1 MSDPYGKKQ
10 QGDRVE
16 FSALAENAKLAA
28 AQAEAMRR
36 LSRRAGELTT
46 TREASI
52 VKVKNETG
60 SDLLR
65 RSILG
70 LGSPIFLP
78 SDNVDAFLREVTFRG
93 AIPTFPDHF
102 GKFAIL
108 LEPAK
113 AGQVVRAYLAGVTNV
128 RLNLVDLGHTHA
140 DITDSDTSALI
151 SGDDG
156 AAQIL
161 WHELDTT
168 GEQWGVVRIGGA
180 APRGALVG
188 ETGVGGI
195 PAASG
200 LTLGHASCTL
210 YRTCH
215 DDGTLDDSFTDEVF
229 NMAEDPDGAVGANKR
244 IVVVPG
250 YGNKWLCVWEQCDSG
265 AYV

>member
-1 MSDPYGKKQ
+1 VADPFKKRQ
-10 QGDRVE
+10 LGDKLPT
-16 FSALAENAKLAA
+16 SGTAINAMLAA
-28 AQAEAMRR
+28 GQAEVMRR
-36 LSRRAGELTT
+36 HGRTSNDLTS
-46 TREASI
+46 TRDACLVRVWNNTGIDLGARSI
-52 VKVKNETG
+52 V
-60 SDLLR
+60 
-65 RSILG
+65 G
-70 LGSPIFLP
+70 LDGPIFTPDDSLE
-78 SDNVDAFLREVTFRG
+78 AFRREVTFQG
-93 AIPTFPDHF
+93 VVPAFPDHY
-102 GKFAIL
+102 GKFAVL
-108 LEPAK
+108 YEPAR

-140 DITDSDTSALI
+140 DITDSDTSVLT

-188 ETGVGGI
+188 ETGAGGI